1 MAHNI
6 LFRALSSK
14 TYDIVHKVYLHGK
27 NRADFIIE
35 KQSVLVLNFAR
46 PGESNRSQTSSSAV
60 APPI

>member
-1 MAHNI
+1 MEKAERI
-6 LFRALSSK
+6 
-14 TYDIVHKVYLHGK
+14 
-27 NRADFIIE
+27 FIIE